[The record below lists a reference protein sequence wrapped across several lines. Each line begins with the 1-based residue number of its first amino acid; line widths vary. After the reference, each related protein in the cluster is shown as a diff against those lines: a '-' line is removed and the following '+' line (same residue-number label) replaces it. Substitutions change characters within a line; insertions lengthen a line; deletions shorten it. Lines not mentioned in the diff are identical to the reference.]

1 MPCLSIILFDK
12 PDLVWYVLHQTDVK
26 NMHLYIFRPNTS
38 SSSQQRKE
46 REREK
51 NGLMVTLRKREVADF
66 LHKSAYFY
74 TQQVGIKTTISINS
88 INLLGL

>member
-46 REREK
+46 RERE
-51 NGLMVTLRKREVADF
+51 REREKWVDGYSQE
-66 LHKSAYFY
+66 K
-74 TQQVGIKTTISINS
+74 G
-88 INLLGL
+88 GR